1 MFSRNVSKAQCRTE
15 NWTQLNCSVSSCVL
29 NRRRS
34 ATIRRRNWRSSQVLH
49 NRSTFSWI
57 GQSMQCLSFDEN
69 RRRAATAVAGSSLSR
84 TCDATARRRSSQL
97 VADSTHSGKLNW
109 TELNCTELNDL
120 VQDSFPLC
128 IPMHSRYTFTNIV
141 KSYKDRLPKPI
152 SLNFTM
158 PLLPALRAVLSCCL
172 HCAQCE
178 ICLLHLLLPSSMCA
192 WACLFSFVLVDSI
205 GELLLWYCCWVFLT
219 YVLSMSIFFLI
230 KISADSEKNNIS
242 QLQN

>member
-1 MFSRNVSKAQCRTE
+1 MVTNDWC
-15 NWTQLNCSVSSCVL
+15 QLWRKTRICSVS
-29 NRRRS
+29 
-34 ATIRRRNWRSSQVLH
+34 
-49 NRSTFSWI
+49 
-57 GQSMQCLSFDEN
+57 
-69 RRRAATAVAGSSLSR
+69 
-84 TCDATARRRSSQL
+84 
-97 VADSTHSGKLNW
+97 
-109 TELNCTELNDL
+109 
-120 VQDSFPLC
+120 

-205 GELLLWYCCWVFLT
+205 GELLLWYCCWVYLT

-230 KISADSEKNNIS
+230 KISADSGKTIS
-242 QLQN
+242 RSCKINLLIATLRPQSNGPS